1 MSIPNYFQNLIKI
14 SSIIFK
20 YFQII
25 FILNSLLLSAS
36 LPFGKLYVKNGKL
49 MGEGGRWAQLRGMS
63 LFHSQMIEGAVF
75 YNAETVYKLKCN
87 WHVNVVRACL
97 GIMNYGNGGY
107 FVHRELER
115 AKVKAVI
122 DAAIKY
128 DIYVVVSFHYTG
140 DTLYTREASEYF
152 KELSYEYKGR
162 WNMIYEIY
170 NEAIHNNW
178 YTLKQYHE
186 SVIRAIRENDKDAVI
201 ICATPYY
208 DQHISEAI
216 KYPITNY
223 YNIMYTLHFYASE
236 QGVENLRKNV
246 FYALELNFPLFVTE
260 YGLTF
265 GNGTGPVNKYE
276 TEKW

>member
-1 MSIPNYFQNLIKI
+1 
-14 SSIIFK
+14 
-20 YFQII
+20 
-25 FILNSLLLSAS
+25 
-36 LPFGKLYVKNGKL
+36 
-49 MGEGGRWAQLRGMS
+49 
-63 LFHSQMIEGAVF
+63 
-75 YNAETVYKLKCN
+75 
-87 WHVNVVRACL
+87 L

-107 FVHRELER
+107 FVHRELEK

-186 SVIRAIRENDKDAVI
+186 SVIRA
-201 ICATPYY
+201 
-208 DQHISEAI
+208 S
-216 KYPITNY
+216 
-223 YNIMYTLHFYASE
+223 FYI
-236 QGVENLRKNV
+236 
-246 FYALELNFPLFVTE
+246 
-260 YGLTF
+260 
-265 GNGTGPVNKYE
+265 
-276 TEKW
+276 

>member
-1 MSIPNYFQNLIKI
+1 MSIPNYFQN
-14 SSIIFK
+14 SFK

-25 FILNSLLLSAS
+25 FILNCLPLCAS

-49 MGEGGRWAQLRGMS
+49 MGDGGRWAQLRGMS
-63 LFHSQMIEGAVF
+63 LFHSQMVEGAGF

-97 GIMNYGNGGY
+97 GMMNYGNGGY
-107 FVHRELER
+107 LAHRELEK

-140 DTLYTREASEYF
+140 DTLYIKEAFEYF

-186 SVIRAIRENDKDAVI
+186 NVIRASFDI
-201 ICATPYY
+201 
-208 DQHISEAI
+208 
-216 KYPITNY
+216 
-223 YNIMYTLHFYASE
+223 
-236 QGVENLRKNV
+236 
-246 FYALELNFPLFVTE
+246 
-260 YGLTF
+260 
-265 GNGTGPVNKYE
+265 
-276 TEKW
+276 

>member
-1 MSIPNYFQNLIKI
+1 
-14 SSIIFK
+14 
-20 YFQII
+20 
-25 FILNSLLLSAS
+25 
-36 LPFGKLYVKNGKL
+36 

-63 LFHSQMIEGAVF
+63 LFHSQMVEGAVF

-128 DIYVVVSFHYTG
+128 DIYVV
-140 DTLYTREASEYF
+140 
-152 KELSYEYKGR
+152 
-162 WNMIYEIY
+162 
-170 NEAIHNNW
+170 
-178 YTLKQYHE
+178 
-186 SVIRAIRENDKDAVI
+186 AIRENDKDAVI

-223 YNIMYTLHFYASE
+223 YNIMC
-236 QGVENLRKNV
+236 V
-246 FYALELNFPLFVTE
+246 FS
-260 YGLTF
+260 
-265 GNGTGPVNKYE
+265 
-276 TEKW
+276 